1 MIAHTA
7 PTSPTFS
14 RRTSLDK
21 MKTMPS
27 EIIRA
32 AGYIRVSTDKQAEHG
47 SSLEAQE
54 AQIKQYALAHGYDLK
69 RNYIDGGFSA
79 KNLDRPAFREL
90 FAEVEAGRIDVI
102 IVSKIDR
109 LTRSARD
116 FYNFIEDYVSS
127 EKVNIVSIGDGLNTL
142 NPISRVLIPLLVSI
156 GQIERHQTAERVK
169 RSIAFIRE
177 QGGHYGKVP
186 YGYQTESDGKIKR
199 LVPHPEEQA
208 HLANMTGLYQ
218 SGKSFEEIAV
228 YLNEQGVK
236 PRQIKAW
243 TENAVYELLIKN
255 GVHKV
260 RSVQSEAVCD
270 RQRAYEIAYQLRSD
284 DRTYSY
290 IADQLNKAGLR
301 PQKAARYEWYS
312 VQELLRSAV
321 YHDRSTAQGYA
332 RYLQGQGKSLRAIAD
347 ALLNAGHR
355 PKRGG
360 QWYPQTVKQL
370 LVS

>member
-1 MIAHTA
+1 MG
-7 PTSPTFS
+7 
-14 RRTSLDK
+14 
-21 MKTMPS
+21 MMPPS
-27 EIIRA
+27 IVRA
-32 AGYIRVSTDKQAEHG
+32 AGYIRVSTDKQAEYG
-47 SSLEAQE
+47 TSLEAQE
-54 AQIKQYALAHGYDLK
+54 SQIKQYALAHGYDLK

-79 KNLDRPAFREL
+79 KNMERPAFKEL
-90 FAEVEAGRIDVI
+90 FAEVEAGRIDLVI
-102 IVSKIDR
+102 VCKIDR

-186 YGYQTESDGKIKR
+186 YGYHTEGEGKIKH
-199 LVPHPEEQA
+199 LVPNPEEQA
-208 HLANMTGLYQ
+208 HIADMARLYNAK
-218 SGKSFEEIAV
+218 KSFAEIAD
-228 YLNEQGVK
+228 YLNAQGVK
-236 PRQIKAW
+236 PRQIQVW
-243 TENAVYELLIKN
+243 TENAVYELLIRM

-260 RSVQSEAVCD
+260 RSLESESVYD
-270 RQRAYEIAYQLRSD
+270 RQRAYEIAYQLRTEE
-284 DRTYSY
+284 RPYSF
-290 IADQLNKAGLR
+290 IATQLNKAGLR

-321 YHDRSTAQGYA
+321 YHDRSTPQGYA

-347 ALLNAGHR
+347 ALLKAGHR

-370 LVS
+370 LVG